1 MKDTPQHILNIH
13 RDIIHSKTDHER
25 FMMGAEMLDSIYNMI
40 KSRIQVEEPNLG
52 PKEVT
57 AKIFLR
63 FYGHEF
69 SEKEKIIASI
79 QRG

>member
-1 MKDTPQHILNIH
+1 
-13 RDIIHSKTDHER
+13 
-25 FMMGAEMLDSIYNMI
+25 MMGAEMLDSIYNMI